1 MKSVVVGSVAAVFC
15 VTFAWVT
22 LGAASQTS
30 TKSQAPAKS
39 ETSKVQAP
47 APTGVE
53 ASTPTDPVARGE
65 YITTKLAMCVQCHS
79 GRDNAG
85 NILEAEK
92 FHGGA
97 IPVLSP
103 FPGKTFAL
111 RAPNIAGLVGF
122 TDEQIL
128 SLLTTGKME
137 GRDPPRPPMP
147 PFRMSLQDAQ
157 AVVAYL
163 RTR

>member
-1 MKSVVVGSVAAVFC
+1 MKSAVVGSVAVVFSL
-15 VTFAWVT
+15 TFAWVT
-22 LGAASQTS
+22 LGAAP
-30 TKSQAPAKS
+30 QAPSKAQTPAKA
-39 ETSKVQAP
+39 QAP
-47 APTGVE
+47 LAPAGVE
-53 ASTPTDPVARGE
+53 PSTPTDPVARGE

-79 GRDNAG
+79 GRDDAG

-97 IPVLSP
+97 LPVLSP
-103 FPGKTFAL
+103 FPAKTFAL

-122 TDEQIL
+122 TDEQII

-137 GRDPPRPPMP
+137 GRDAPRPPMP

>member
-1 MKSVVVGSVAAVFC
+1 MKSVVAGSVAAVFC
-15 VTFAWVT
+15 LTFAWVT
-22 LGAASQTS
+22 LGAASQMPART
-30 TKSQAPAKS
+30 QAPA
-39 ETSKVQAP
+39 KVQAP
-47 APTGVE
+47 AAPAGVE
-53 ASTPTDPVARGE
+53 AATPTDPVARGE

-79 GRDNAG
+79 GRDDAG

-103 FPGKTFAL
+103 FPSKTFAL

-122 TDEQIL
+122 TDDQII

-147 PFRMSLQDAQ
+147 PFRMTLQDAQ

>member
-1 MKSVVVGSVAAVFC
+1 VA
-15 VTFAWVT
+15 FAWVT
-22 LGAASQTS
+22 LGAAPQAS
-30 TKSQAPAKS
+30 TKSQTPVKAQASAAP
-39 ETSKVQAP
+39 P
-47 APTGVE
+47 AGVE
-53 ASTPTDPVARGE
+53 AATPTDPAARGE

-103 FPGKTFAL
+103 FPAKTFAL

-122 TDEQIL
+122 TDEQII

-157 AVVAYL
+157 AVIAYL